1 MSLKPLHLPA
11 AELWLDPEFLP
22 LPAAETLLA
31 LLTEVVP
38 WQQQPIRLFGRE
50 VLQPRLTAWYGDA
63 GATYSYSGLHLEPLP
78 WLPALAQVRQRVEQA
93 TGCRFN
99 SVLLNLYRSDQDSMG
114 YHADDEP
121 ELGPEPT
128 IASLTLGATRT
139 FRLKP
144 RPAAFPGAAPLPAP
158 LSIPLTSGSL
168 LVMRGLTQQN
178 WLHALP
184 KTTRPVGPRIN
195 LTFRR
200 VSPAKQK
207 QAFAIHQK
215 APATKP

>member
-1 MSLKPLHLPA
+1 MSLKPLHLPSA
-11 AELWLDPEFLP
+11 DLWLDTEFRPVPE
-22 LPAAETLLA
+22 AEVLLA

-63 GATYSYSGLHLEPLP
+63 GAAYSYSGLHLEPLP
-78 WLPALAQVRQRVEQA
+78 WLPALSELRQRVEQVA
-93 TGCRFN
+93 GCQFN
-99 SVLLNLYRSDQDSMG
+99 SVLLNLYRSGQDSMG

-121 ELGPEPT
+121 ELGPEPV
-128 IASLTLGATRT
+128 IASVTLGATRT

-144 RPAAFPGAAPLPAP
+144 RPAAFPGASPLPVP

-168 LVMRGLTQQN
+168 LVMRGPTQRN

-184 KTTRPVGPRIN
+184 KTARPVGPRLN

-200 VSPAKQK
+200 VSPAQ
-207 QAFAIHQK
+207 
-215 APATKP
+215 